1 MVPLCISTVTKV
13 LTWQVNWW
21 HLYATYLELNRL
33 GPSPGQWPSAYRTAI
48 HETTG
53 FTPFHITFGRSAV
66 LPIEA
71 FLNFTQQRCSPAT
84 TVPSFVNEVHQSLH
98 KAYSSA
104 RSHISSAH
112 RQNKDYYDQQKPFV
126 PFQVGDQVWLFTPVV
141 RCGKTKKFTSQWR
154 GPYTVLDRV
163 SKVNYRI
170 KLVGS
175 AAQPKVVHH
184 NRLKLCYGTPQQIVA
199 PNQQLPSNTETR
211 PLYSDIVQRPVHSA
225 AGGYTTSSD
234 RLWIPV
240 TIQLYLSLHQALH
253 LVLLLPLL

>member
-1 MVPLCISTVTKV
+1 M
-13 LTWQVNWW
+13 
-21 HLYATYLELNRL
+21 
-33 GPSPGQWPSAYRTAI
+33 
-48 HETTG
+48 
-53 FTPFHITFGRSAV
+53 
-66 LPIEA
+66 
-71 FLNFTQQRCSPAT
+71 NFTQQRCSPAT

-112 RQNKDYYDQQKPFV
+112 RQNKDYYDRQKPFV

-234 RLWIPV
+234 RQTVNPGNNSTVPV
-240 TIQLYLSLHQALH
+240 ISPSTSSGAAPTSTVTSSSRPQRERRAPCRYDDFVA
-253 LVLLLPLL
+253 P